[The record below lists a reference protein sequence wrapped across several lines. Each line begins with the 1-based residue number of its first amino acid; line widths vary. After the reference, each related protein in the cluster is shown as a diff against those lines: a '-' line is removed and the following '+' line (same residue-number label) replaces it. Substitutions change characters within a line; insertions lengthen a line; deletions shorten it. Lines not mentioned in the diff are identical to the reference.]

1 MSEAYRQAGVDL
13 AAKGPLVRSLAELAR
28 RTRRAGVLEDVGG
41 FGGLFSL
48 REAGLAGL
56 RDPVLVAG
64 ADGVGTKLRLL
75 ARLGMHQVA
84 GVDVVAMCVNDVAA
98 CGAEPL
104 FFLDYF
110 ASARLAPEVVQ
121 AVVEGI
127 ASACQES
134 GCALLGGET
143 AEMPGFYAEGD
154 YELAGFCVGIAERGR
169 LWGAHRVQE
178 GDLLVGLAS
187 SGPHS
192 NGFSLIR
199 RVLEQAQVDLAA
211 PAPWGGGGS
220 LAEAILAPTRLYVRP
235 LRAVAAAVE
244 VHAAAHIT
252 GGGIPDNVGRIVPP
266 GLVARLDPSR
276 WSRPAV
282 FDWLARTAGLEMA
295 EMFRVF
301 NMGLGMV
308 LAVPAQQ
315 AEMAVALLAA
325 AGQPAVVVGEVVRD
339 TAPAT
344 APEGVPGQP
353 GGRPGAAGV
362 RFDPSAK
369 QPAEGGRVEIVL

>member
-1 MSEAYRQAGVDL
+1 MSEAYLQAGVDL

-127 ASACQES
+127 ARACQES

-143 AEMPGFYAEGD
+143 AEMPGFYADGD

-220 LAEAILAPTRLYVRP
+220 LAEAILAPTRLYARP

-282 FDWLARTAGLEMA
+282 FDWLARSAGLEMA

-308 LAVPAQQ
+308 LAVPAHQ

-325 AGQPAVVVGEVVRD
+325 AAQPASVVGEVVR
-339 TAPAT
+339 
-344 APEGVPGQP
+344 EPG
-353 GGRPGAAGV
+353 AGV
-362 RFDPSAK
+362 RFGPSAK
-369 QPAEGGRVEIVL
+369 QPVEGGRVEIVL